1 MPLADY
7 VVDRW
12 ERAREYGFGEGSSV
26 YDSCLVLG
34 EVSVGT
40 NTWIGPFTVL
50 DGSGGL
56 TIGDGC
62 AISAG
67 VQIYTHDTVANIIS
81 GGAAVVER
89 TSTRIGSRV
98 YIGPQTVL
106 ARGVVVGDGAV
117 VGAHSFVD
125 RDVPAHARVWGRPA
139 RPASEQSTPPAEP
152 PAPQTLPPQ
161 S

>member
-7 VVDRW
+7 VVNRW
-12 ERAREYGFGEGSSV
+12 ERACEYGFGEGSSV
-26 YDSCLVLG
+26 YDSCLLLG

-67 VQIYTHDTVANIIS
+67 VQIYTHDTVANIVS
-81 GGAAVVER
+81 GGAAEVER
-89 TSTRIGSRV
+89 SPTRIGSRV
-98 YIGPQTVL
+98 YIGPQTVV
-106 ARGVVVGDGAV
+106 ARGVVIGDGAV

-125 RDVPAHARVWGRPA
+125 QDVPDLARVWGRPA
-139 RPASEQSTPPAEP
+139 RPAPEQATPPEP
-152 PAPQTLPPQ
+152 PQPLPPQ